1 MTVLGNW
8 VVVLALISSGG
19 SVLLYVLQA
28 LRNGHSATR
37 AGMLVTASALFVGLA
52 SVLLLVLLLAH
63 DFTNGYVY
71 SYSDRA
77 LPLSFLISSFY
88 AGQEGSFL
96 FWALCSA
103 ILALLLRSYT
113 RRRKSEPWVMATFM
127 AIQTLL
133 LLLVIVKSPF
143 KSIWDM
149 FPQLP
154 PAQVPADGRGLN
166 PLLQNFWMVIHP
178 PVLFLGFAAMA
189 VPFSLAVAGLWKRD
203 FNILPQQGFP
213 WVLFATSVLGLGIM
227 LGAYWAYG
235 VLGWGGY
242 WGWDPVE
249 NSSLVPW
256 LTGVALLHTM
266 LAQLRTSKYV
276 RTNFAL
282 ALVSFV
288 LVVYSTFLTRSGI
301 LGDASV
307 HAFTDPGATIYW
319 LLLVFLGVLVLA
331 GVGLLMARN
340 AGMKPLQA
348 DTMFLTRET
357 SLGAGMIALILAA
370 AVTLFGTSLP
380 IFSTTRVEPSFYDQ
394 ATLPIAVAMALLIG
408 FSLYTQWEAE
418 DGKEM
423 LRRSAKWVGASLA
436 AGVILYIGGV
446 RNASML
452 LLACSSLFAFFVNLE
467 IGLKVARGNPRFL
480 GGKLAHAGI
489 ALFLLGVIAT
499 GKYAPMEHLML
510 PQGRPQQAL
519 GHTLTYTGYT
529 EQPDGK
535 VAFHVAVE
543 QGGSSFT
550 LSPVMFD
557 AGQQGLMK
565 NPDIASSLLRDFYV
579 SPVSFE
585 PQQASAAGGD
595 TYTIRKGQTV
605 DIGNVQAT
613 FVSFDMGAH
622 GKDAMA
628 RGESGMS
635 IGSVLEIRNA
645 SAREKVVALAHYR
658 SNEAPRYEPVRSDVL
673 GATIQLVGMNVGMQP
688 TESSVTV
695 AVSRPGGAQSQP
707 DVLVVEASIKPFI
720 NLLWGGTLVML
731 AGFGLAIVK
740 RSKED

>member
-8 VVVLALISSGG
+8 VVILALLASGV
-19 SVLLYVLQA
+19 SAVLYIRQA
-28 LRNGHSATR
+28 LGNGYPATR

-52 SVLLLVLLLAH
+52 SVLLLVLLLTH

-77 LPLSFLISSFY
+77 LPLGFLISTFY

-103 ILALLLRSYT
+103 IIALLLRSYT
-113 RRRKSEPWVMATFM
+113 NRRGVEPWVMAAFM
-127 AIQTLL
+127 GIQTML
-133 LLLVIVKSPF
+133 LLLVAVKSPF
-143 KSIWDM
+143 KSIWDTI
-149 FPQLP
+149 PGLSP
-154 PAQVPADGRGLN
+154 TDIPADGRGLN

-178 PVLFLGFAAMA
+178 PITFLGFAAMS
-189 VPFSLAVAGLWKRD
+189 VPFSLAVAGLWKKD
-203 FNILPQQGFP
+203 FAILPKQGFP

-256 LTGVALLHTM
+256 LVGVALLHTM
-266 LAQLRTSKYV
+266 LAQLRTSKYL
-276 RTNFAL
+276 RTNFVL
-282 ALVSFV
+282 ALVSFI

-307 HAFTDPGATIYW
+307 HSFTDPGAGVYW
-319 LLLVFLGVLVLA
+319 LLLAFLGILVVV
-331 GVGLLMARN
+331 GGGLLFARN
-340 AGMKPLQA
+340 AGLKAQHT

-357 SLGAGMIALILAA
+357 SLGAGTIALILAA

-394 ATLPIAVAMALLIG
+394 ATLPIAVAMVLLIG

-418 DGKEM
+418 DGKEI
-423 LRRSAKWVGASLA
+423 LRRSAKWLGASLIVGVVLYLSGVQHA
-436 AGVILYIGGV
+436 A
-446 RNASML
+446 ML
-452 LLACSSLFAFFVNLE
+452 LLACSSVFAFFVNLE
-467 IGLKVARGNPRFL
+467 IGIKVARGNPRFL
-480 GGKLAHAGI
+480 GGKLAHAGV

-499 GKYAPMEHLML
+499 GKYAPMERVIL
-510 PQGRPQQAL
+510 PLNRPQQAL
-519 GHTLTYTGYT
+519 GHTMTYTGYA
-529 EQPDGK
+529 ERPDGK
-535 VAFHVAVE
+535 VEFHVAVAKE
-543 QGGSSFT
+543 GSSFT

-557 AGQQGLMK
+557 AGQQGVMK
-565 NPDIASSLLRDFYV
+565 NPDIASSLLRDFYI
-579 SPVSFE
+579 SPLSFE
-585 PQQASAAGGD
+585 PQQVSAAGGD

-605 DIGNVQAT
+605 NIGGAQAT

-622 GKDAMA
+622 GKEAMGRA
-628 RGESGMS
+628 DGDMS
-635 IGSVLEIRNA
+635 IGSVLEIKKA
-645 SAREKVVALAHYR
+645 SAAEKVVALAHYR
-658 SNEAPRYEPVRSDVL
+658 SNAAPTYDPVRSEVL
-673 GATIQLVGMNVGMQP
+673 GATIQMVAMNVGMQP

-695 AVSRPGGAQSQP
+695 AVNRPVSAESQP
-707 DVLVVEASIKPFI
+707 DVLIVEASVKPFI

-731 AGFGLAIVK
+731 AGFALAIVK

>member
-8 VVVLALISSGG
+8 VVILALLASAVSAVLYVRQALSSG
-19 SVLLYVLQA
+19 
-28 LRNGHSATR
+28 NPATR
-37 AGMLVTASALFVGLA
+37 AGVLVTASALFVGLA
-52 SVLLLVLLLAH
+52 SVLLLVLLLTH
-63 DFTNGYVY
+63 DFSNGYVY

-77 LPLSFLISSFY
+77 LPLSFLISAFY

-96 FWALCSA
+96 FWALCSG
-103 ILALLLRSYT
+103 ILALVLRSFT
-113 RRRKSEPWVMATFM
+113 HRRGSEPWVMAAFM

-133 LLLVIVKSPF
+133 LLLVAVKSPF
-143 KSIWDM
+143 KSIWAT
-149 FPQLP
+149 FPDSPLT
-154 PAQVPADGRGLN
+154 QVPADGRGLN

-203 FNILPQQGFP
+203 FAILPKQGFA

-282 ALVSFV
+282 ALLSFI

-307 HAFTDPGATIYW
+307 HAFTDPGASVYW
-319 LLLVFLGVLVLA
+319 LLLAFLVVLIVV
-331 GVGLLMARN
+331 GGGLLLARN
-340 AGMKPLQA
+340 AGLKAQHT

-357 SLGAGMIALILAA
+357 SLGAGTIALVLAA

-394 ATLPIAVAMALLIG
+394 ATLPIAVALALLIG

-436 AGVILYIGGV
+436 VGVVLYLSGV
-446 RNASML
+446 RHASML
-452 LLACSSLFAFFVNLE
+452 LLACSSIFAFFVNLE
-467 IGLKVARGNPRFL
+467 IGIKVARGNPRFL

-499 GKYAPMEHLML
+499 GKYAPMERLVL
-510 PQGRPQQAL
+510 PLNMPQQAL
-519 GHTLTYTGYT
+519 GHMLTYTGYT

-550 LSPVMFD
+550 LSPVMFE

-579 SPVSFE
+579 SPISFE
-585 PQQASAAGGD
+585 QHQADAAGGD

-605 DIGNVQAT
+605 DIGDAQAT

-628 RGESGMS
+628 SGEGEMS
-635 IGSVLEIRNA
+635 IGSVLEIKSA
-645 SAREKVVALAHYR
+645 STREKVVALAHYR
-658 SNEAPRYEPVRSDVL
+658 SNAAPRYEPVRSEVL
-673 GATIQLVGMNVGMQP
+673 GATIQMVGMNVGMQP
-688 TESSVTV
+688 TESSITV
-695 AVSRPGGAQSQP
+695 AVNRPGGAGPQP
-707 DVLVVEASIKPFI
+707 DVLVVEASMKPFI

-731 AGFGLAIVK
+731 AGFALAIVK
-740 RSKED
+740 RSKEE